1 MFHINRYHYKIHL
14 KVVSLEIALQIE
26 NLLHLLEQFLL
37 SVVFTTHPL
46 VMRHLASRNSLAE
59 GDGVDEVVLENTGVS
74 ANAGDV
80 VCIVF
85 LTEVPI
91 FIGDV

>member
-14 KVVSLEIALQIE
+14 KVVSLQIVLQIE
-26 NLLHLLEQFLL
+26 DLLHLLEQFLL
-37 SVVFTTHPL
+37 SVVLTAHPF
-46 VMRHLASRNSLAE
+46 VICHLATGNSLAE
-59 GDGVDEVVLENTGVS
+59 GDRVDEFVLENTGMS

-85 LTEVPI
+85 LTEIPI